1 MEPMGLE
8 FGASIKRQRM
18 SPMCDRVMLYVRQ
31 ESEDI
36 YTPLHVVPPTTTG
49 LLNAVSALTTRINA
63 GVKGQLLQ
71 LTFIYRKLILCHD
84 TESDFV
90 CKRERETHT
99 IINSIHKRHTRSAPQ
114 PAHNNNNHNTYYIY
128 LITII

>member
-99 IINSIHKRHTRSAPQ
+99 IINSMYTKDTRDRHLNLPTIIIIIILITF
-114 PAHNNNNHNTYYIY
+114 NHN
-128 LITII
+128 LI

>member
-1 MEPMGLE
+1 MEPIGLE

-49 LLNAVSALTTRINA
+49 LLNAVSVAEKVKDLLVLINA
-63 GVKGQLLQ
+63 
-71 LTFIYRKLILCHD
+71 
-84 TESDFV
+84 
-90 CKRERETHT
+90 
-99 IINSIHKRHTRSAPQ
+99 N
-114 PAHNNNNHNTYYIY
+114 
-128 LITII
+128 